1 MFRLR
6 TGAEGALAEALAFR
20 KAMEDSLATG
30 LRARDLGGRITYV
43 NPAFCEMVGFTAA
56 ELRSSESP
64 PY

>member
-43 NPAFCEMVGFTAA
+43 VGPANSRQPA
-56 ELRSSESP
+56 
-64 PY
+64 